1 MPTILCI
8 DDEPTQLLML
18 RLALTRAGHQVIQAS
33 DGPEGIELACE
44 EQPALVII
52 DLMMP
57 QMDGATAVGRIKN
70 NEVTAHIPV
79 LVVSNYVTGDQG
91 RRALENGADELIS
104 KNLSLTDIIERVDFY
119 TRGR

>member
-70 NEVTAHIPV
+70 NEATAHIPV

-104 KNLSLTDIIERVDFY
+104 KNLSLTHVIERVNFY
-119 TRGR
+119 TDHR

>member
-104 KNLSLTDIIERVDFY
+104 KNLSLTDIIERVNFY

>member
-33 DGPEGIELACE
+33 DGPEGLELACE
-44 EQPALVII
+44 EQPSLVLM

-57 QMDGATAVGRIKN
+57 EMDGATAVGRIKN
-70 NEVTAHIPV
+70 DERTAHIPV
-79 LVVSNYVTGDQG
+79 LVLSNYVTGDQG
-91 RRALENGADELIS
+91 RRALENGAEELIS
-104 KNLSLTDIIERVDFY
+104 KNESMNEVIKRVNHY
-119 TRGR
+119 VLGR